1 MRQTAK
7 LMYGLASFLVIMTVL
22 YFFATAKMNDSG
34 NIPGIEWAG
43 ATGLVLATLLT
54 LFLGVYF
61 HLTSSKTDIEPKDW
75 EQAEIED
82 GAGVLG
88 FFSASS
94 GWPFLM
100 SFAIMLMGYGIAFFH
115 IWLILLGAVMLIWS
129 TVMLNLQYGLS
140 PSKD

>member
-7 LMYGLASFLVIMTVL
+7 LMYGLAAFLVVMTVL
-22 YFFATAKMNDSG
+22 YFFATSKLNDNG
-34 NIPGIEWAG
+34 NAQGIEWAG
-43 ATGLVLATLLT
+43 GTGLVLATLLC
-54 LFLGVYF
+54 LFLGGYF
-61 HLTSSKTDIEPKDW
+61 HLTNAKADIEPKDW

-100 SFAIMLMGYGIAFFH
+100 AFAI
-115 IWLILLGAVMLIWS
+115 
-129 TVMLNLQYGLS
+129 MLNLQYGL
-140 PSKD
+140 PPEKD

>member
-7 LMYGLASFLVIMTVL
+7 LMYGLAAFLAIMTVV
-22 YFFATAKMNDSG
+22 YFFATAQLSDSG
-34 NIPGIEWAG
+34 NQLGIEWAG
-43 ATGLVLATLLT
+43 GTGLVLATLLT
-54 LFLGVYF
+54 IFLGVYF
-61 HLTSSKTDIEPKDW
+61 HITSNKADIEPKDW

-100 SFAIMLMGYGIAFFH
+100 AFAIMLMGYGIAFFH
-115 IWLILLGAVMLIWS
+115 IWLILMGAVMLVWS
-129 TVMLNLQYGLS
+129 TIMLNLQYGL
-140 PSKD
+140 PPEKD

>member
-7 LMYGLASFLVIMTVL
+7 LMYGLAAFLVVLTVL
-22 YFFATAKMNDSG
+22 YFFATSKLNDNG
-34 NIPGIEWAG
+34 NGQGIELAG
-43 ATGLVLATLLT
+43 GTGLVLATLLC
-54 LFLGVYF
+54 LFPRWLLPPDQRQGR
-61 HLTSSKTDIEPKDW
+61 HQAEGL

-100 SFAIMLMGYGIAFFH
+100 AFAIMLMGYGIAFFH
-115 IWLILLGAVMLIWS
+115 IWLILLGA
-129 TVMLNLQYGLS
+129 
-140 PSKD
+140 

>member
-7 LMYGLASFLVIMTVL
+7 LMYGLTVFLGVMTVV
-22 YFFATAKMNDSG
+22 YFVTTAKLNDSG
-34 NIPGIEWAG
+34 NVQGIEWAG
-43 ATGLVLATLLT
+43 GTGLVLATLLT

-61 HLTSSKTDIEPKDW
+61 HLTSSKADIEPKDW

-100 SFAIMLMGYGIAFFH
+100 SFAIMIMGYGIGFFH
-115 IWLILLGAVMLIWS
+115 IWLILIGAVMLIWS
-129 TVMLNLQYGLS
+129 TTMLNLQYGL
-140 PSKD
+140 PPEKD

>member
-7 LMYGLASFLVIMTVL
+7 LMYGLAAFLVVLTVL
-22 YFFATAKMNDSG
+22 YFFATSKLNDNG
-34 NIPGIEWAG
+34 NGQGIEWAG
-43 ATGLVLATLLT
+43 GTGLVLATLLC
-54 LFLGVYF
+54 LFLGGYF
-61 HLTSSKTDIEPKDW
+61 HLTNAKADIEPKDW

-100 SFAIMLMGYGIAFFH
+100 AFAIMLMGYGIAFFH
-115 IWLILLGAVMLIWS
+115 IWLILMGAVMLVWS
-129 TVMLNLQYGLS
+129 TIMLNLQYGL
-140 PSKD
+140 PPEKD

>member
-1 MRQTAK
+1 MKQTAK
-7 LMYGLASFLVIMTVL
+7 IMYALATFMLIMTVL
-22 YFFATAKMNDSG
+22 YFVATSQLSDSSTG
-34 NIPGIEWAG
+34 KGIEWAG
-43 ATGLVLATLLT
+43 GTGMVLATLLA

-75 EQAEIED
+75 EEAEIED

-100 SFAIMLMGYGIAFFH
+100 AFAIMLMGYGIAFFH
-115 IWLILLGAVMLIWS
+115 IWLILLGAVMLVWS
-129 TVMLNLQYGLS
+129 TIMLNLQYGL
-140 PSKD
+140 PPEKD